1 MASYLFLIGGL
12 FLGWVFGRNN
22 ISNLFGAAVFTRMVT
37 IKTAAI
43 IAVIFVTL
51 GAFISG
57 GGTSE
62 SMLQLGQSQTMADA
76 FVICGAAGLVMWMM
90 TVRGIPVS
98 IAQAMVG
105 SVVGYSLFQGG
116 VPQPV
121 VLLKTVSAWGY
132 SPFLAVAVS
141 FLVFKCMRA
150 FLKVA
155 PMSLLYRDVFTR
167 CGLIVVGA
175 FSGYA
180 LGANNIATISMPYFI
195 ASGMA
200 GIGITALIC
209 IAVGIGF
216 LTADKKVIKT
226 MGSGL
231 FPLTPLEA
239 LIVVFSGALT
249 LFLFS
254 WGGLKALLTYY
265 GLPSFPLVP
274 VPMTSAVIGSII
286 GVSFAKG
293 GYGLKYSM
301 LGHVILSWILTPF
314 LGGLICW
321 ALMLIL
327 SYGVIK

>member
-22 ISNLFGAAVFTRMVT
+22 ISNLFGAAVFTRMVS
-37 IKTAAI
+37 IKTATI
-43 IAVIFVTL
+43 IAIIFVTL

-57 GGTSE
+57 GGVSD
-62 SMLQLGQSQTMADA
+62 SMLQLGTPGTMLDA
-76 FVICGAAGLVMWMM
+76 FVICVSAGLVMWII
-90 TVRGIPVS
+90 TCWGIPVS

-105 SVVGYSLFQGG
+105 AVVGYSLFQGG
-116 VPQPV
+116 IPEPK
-121 VLLKTVSAWGY
+121 VLIKTISAWGY
-132 SPFLAVAVS
+132 SPFLAVAVA
-141 FLVFKCMRA
+141 FFVFKSMRL
-150 FLKVA
+150 FLRFL
-155 PMSLLYRDVFTR
+155 PMPLLYRDVFTR
-167 CGLIVVGA
+167 CGLIIVGA

-180 LGANNIATISMPYFI
+180 LGANNVATITAPYFV
-195 ASGMA
+195 AA
-200 GIGITALIC
+200 GIEGIGVTALIC
-209 IAVGIGF
+209 LAVGIGF

-254 WGGLKALLTYY
+254 WGGLKTLLTYY

-274 VPMTSAVIGSII
+274 VPMTSAIIGSII

-301 LGHVILSWILTPF
+301 LGNIVLSWVLTPF

-327 SYGVIK
+327 SCGVI